1 MKHKT
6 VYVPAPKCNPNNNEE
21 GVRNIGV
28 IEAVVLEKLENVN
41 ILTDSE
47 LLELK
52 KKWAEEAF
60 IAGEIEGWFSKDG
73 VGNMDEFLK
82 ATNVIRQSKKTYL
95 NNLNLD

>member
-47 LLELK
+47 LLKLK
-52 KKWAEEAF
+52 KKWCGEAWDASSDNEQEEYV
-60 IAGEIEGWFSKDG
+60 ESELGWVRDKNIPDK
-73 VGNMDEFLK
+73 E
-82 ATNVIRQSKKTYL
+82 TYL